1 MAQQD
6 SAGESHAL
14 SAELRDAVLA
24 EWTDDEASEDAEKA
38 ASEETAENTAD
49 DEADADEGEADEAG
63 ADEDEGDD
71 SEADD
76 ADADADEDEGDDS
89 EADDADADADEDD
102 EDAEADADES
112 DEEAEDPVAVKRIAR
127 IQQEERRAKQ
137 AIAAER
143 TQLQEERQ
151 ALETLRGEVEEF
163 KSLRAKA
170 RFDPLS
176 TLLKLGLGDEDLEPA
191 ARLLYAASPE
201 GRKDP
206 KLREQAA
213 QMQRV
218 RGHGTDLEQA
228 TKKIEELQKRIDER
242 EIREQQQQQ
251 IEQYAQRV
259 TGAVNGKTPIV
270 SALLKNQPDMA
281 RQRLIATAQ
290 ALVERTGEVPEPGDV
305 VAELERER
313 RAELTAMG
321 ITPPEPARKK
331 KKTGTKQNTEKAAKT
346 EKAPPPKKEQTDKQ
360 PPGEIDTWELR
371 DQILQEMPD

>member
-14 SAELRDAVLA
+14 SADLRDAVLA

-71 SEADD
+71 SEDD
-76 ADADADEDEGDDS
+76 DEADAD

-102 EDAEADADES
+102 EDAEADES

-371 DQILQEMPD
+371 EQILQEMPD

>member
-14 SAELRDAVLA
+14 SADLRDAVLA

-63 ADEDEGDD
+63 
-71 SEADD
+71 
-76 ADADADEDEGDDS
+76 ADEDEGDDS

-371 DQILQEMPD
+371 EQILQEMPD

>member
-14 SAELRDAVLA
+14 SADLRDAVLA

-38 ASEETAENTAD
+38 ASDETAENAAD
-49 DEADADEGEADEAG
+49 DDADADEGDEADADEGDDSENDDAEAD
-63 ADEDEGDD
+63 ADEDE
-71 SEADD
+71 SEEAD
-76 ADADADEDEGDDS
+76 ADADADEDESDES
-89 EADDADADADEDD
+89 EEADADADADEDG
-102 EDAEADADES
+102 
-112 DEEAEDPVAVKRIAR
+112 EDPVAVKRIAR

-143 TQLQEERQ
+143 TQLLEERQ

-163 KSLRAKA
+163 KALRAKA

-321 ITPPEPARKK
+321 ITPPEPVRKK
-331 KKTGTKQNTEKAAKT
+331 KKTGTKSNTEKAAKT
-346 EKAPPPKKEQTDKQ
+346 EKASPPKKEQTDKQ

-371 DQILQEMPD
+371 EQILQEMPD

>member
-14 SAELRDAVLA
+14 SADLRDAVLA

-38 ASEETAENTAD
+38 ASDETAENTAD
-49 DEADADEGEADEAG
+49 DDADADEGDEADADEGDDSENDDDADADEADDAEAD
-63 ADEDEGDD
+63 ADEDD
-71 SEADD
+71 EAEEAD
-76 ADADADEDEGDDS
+76 ADADADE
-89 EADDADADADEDD
+89 
-102 EDAEADADES
+102 S
-112 DEEAEDPVAVKRIAR
+112 DEDPVAVKRIAR

-371 DQILQEMPD
+371 EQILQEMPD